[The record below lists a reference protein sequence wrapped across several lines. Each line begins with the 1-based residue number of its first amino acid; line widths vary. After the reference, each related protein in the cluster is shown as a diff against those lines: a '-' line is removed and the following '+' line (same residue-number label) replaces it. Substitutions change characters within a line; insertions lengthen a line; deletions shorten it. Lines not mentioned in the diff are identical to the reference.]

1 MKHLKGFVAYSVLG
15 SLAACAAMGV
25 GSDFLAGR
33 RALRANDPETALA
46 YFLAAAQRDPDYVF
60 IAVNFKQSVW
70 SYVGRT
76 QYLTKRY
83 KEARESLDRALSK
96 DQFEY
101 LAQLYRGL
109 TLARSGDLSGG
120 VKDIQVA
127 MKGLFDFLE
136 YMERTKPF
144 EAFWDPLREMRKSID
159 NDLKKIDGKDFN
171 PEELMANAEWL
182 GKRMEEEIDRV
193 REDERRQFER
203 DFDRRRGPSVGVGI
217 GF

>member
-1 MKHLKGFVAYSVLG
+1 MKYAKRFIAYSLLG
-15 SLAACAAMGV
+15 LLAACAAISV
-25 GSDFLAGR
+25 GSDFSAGR
-33 RALRANDPETALA
+33 RALLGNDPETALG
-46 YFLAAAQRDPDYVF
+46 YFLAAAQRDPNYVF
-60 IAVNFKQSVW
+60 IGSNFKQGIW

-83 KEARESLDRALSK
+83 KEARESLDRALSQ
-96 DQFEY
+96 DPNEY
-101 LAQLYRGL
+101 MAQLYRGL

-127 MKGLFDFLE
+127 MKGIFDFLE
-136 YMERTKPF
+136 YMERARPF
-144 EAFWDPLREMRKSID
+144 YAIWDPLRAMRKSID

-182 GKRMEEEIDRV
+182 GKTMENEIDRV
-193 REDERRQFER
+193 RQDERRQFER
-203 DFDRRRGPSVGVGI
+203 DFDRRGGSSVGVGI

>member
-1 MKHLKGFVAYSVLG
+1 
-15 SLAACAAMGV
+15 MGV

-33 RALRANDPETALA
+33 RALLANDPETALT

-60 IAVNFKQSVW
+60 IASNFKSGVW

-83 KEARESLDRALSK
+83 KEARESLDRALAK
-96 DQFEY
+96 DRDDY
-101 LAQLYRGL
+101 MAQLYRGL

-120 VKDIQVA
+120 VKDIQTA
-127 MKGLFDFLE
+127 MKGLFDFME
-136 YMERTKPF
+136 YMERTRPF
-144 EAFWDPLREMRKSID
+144 QAFWDPLREMRKAID
-159 NDLKKIDGKDFN
+159 TDLKKIESKDFN
-171 PEELMANAEWL
+171 PEELMADAEWL
-182 GKRMEEEIDRV
+182 GKRFENEIDRV
-193 REDERRQFER
+193 REDERRQFDR